1 MRVTARCNCG
11 IKNIMKKPVYEKN
24 VYVAE
29 GAIIRGNVTLHD
41 NANVW
46 YNAVI
51 RADREPV
58 VIGRGSNIQDNCV
71 IHVESGSGVTI
82 GENVTIGHN
91 AVVHGCTIGDNTLVG
106 MGAVVMNNA
115 VIGKNCIIGACA
127 LVTQGTIIPDN
138 SLVMGIPASFVRML
152 KPEEIQSNIENAR
165 KYVKEAAEY
174 KNESL

>member
-1 MRVTARCNCG
+1 
-11 IKNIMKKPVYEKN
+11 MKKPVYGKN

-29 GAIIRGNVTLHD
+29 GAIIRGDVTLHD
-41 NANVW
+41 DSNVW

-58 VIGRGSNIQDNCV
+58 VIGRSSNVQDNCV
-71 IHVESGSGVTI
+71 IHVESGASVTI

-91 AVVHGCTIGDNTLVG
+91 AVIHGCTIGDNTLIG
-106 MGAVVMNNA
+106 MGAVIMNHA

-127 LVTQGTIIPDN
+127 LVTQGTVIPDN
-138 SLVMGIPASFVRML
+138 SLVMGIPATFVRML

-165 KYVKEAAEY
+165 KYVAEAEEY
-174 KNESL
+174 KNASL